1 MKTATNFFSV
11 HQWLSLAEPDKAK
24 NAVVSVIVIS
34 GLIYCLNT
42 FNKQGYLFT
51 GIYNYAADN

>member
-1 MKTATNFFSV
+1 MKTVTKVFSV

-34 GLIYCLNT
+34 GLFYRLNT
-42 FNKQGYLFT
+42 FNKQG
-51 GIYNYAADN
+51 